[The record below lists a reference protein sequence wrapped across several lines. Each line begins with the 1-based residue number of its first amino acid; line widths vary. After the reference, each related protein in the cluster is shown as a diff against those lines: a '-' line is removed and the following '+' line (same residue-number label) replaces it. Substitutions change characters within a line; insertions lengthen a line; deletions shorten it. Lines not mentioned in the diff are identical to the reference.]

1 MRTINLE
8 PFMRVGAFIR
18 KYRIVF
24 IIIAVVVSVVGVVMV
39 PQMVEKQYMYSVV
52 MGSEGRKLIED
63 MLHRADPNAL
73 TDKGRIKS
81 YRIKSD
87 TIEHNPMGGIMVRI
101 VLNND
106 PEMELHVI
114 IEQEPGN
121 DNLIAFEQGISGK
134 AAEMYRELGA
144 LGD

>member
-1 MRTINLE
+1 MRSCGLWAKKHWELCIL
-8 PFMRVGAFIR
+8 
-18 KYRIVF
+18 IVS
-24 IIIAVVVSVVGVVMV
+24 IVVSVGVIGGGVVYMRY
-39 PQMVEKQYMYSVV
+39 QQNQEREYMYSVV

-73 TDKGRIKS
+73 TDKGQIKS